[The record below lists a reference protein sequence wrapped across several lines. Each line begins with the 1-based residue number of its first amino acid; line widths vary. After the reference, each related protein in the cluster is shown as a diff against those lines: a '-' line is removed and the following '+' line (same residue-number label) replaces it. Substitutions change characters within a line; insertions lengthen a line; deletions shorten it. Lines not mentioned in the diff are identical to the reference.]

1 MAENINIDKKI
12 IDKAKVVAVKI
23 DDKEI
28 RKRAFALNI
37 AALSA
42 AEYLTSKGIE
52 ADTKLSLCR
61 NFAFAKNLELADVY
75 IDGLRL
81 DVRVTFDETSF
92 CIPKIHDKYDAKPY
106 AYIVVQLGKD
116 LSKAKILGFVPTEN
130 LEDAKSN
137 SEYLCYQAS
146 VLKPISELK
155 NFLSTIHPKQKI
167 YSSIEH
173 EKIKELCAAFLD
185 DEISESEKVFFIKH
199 IINCPAC
206 REIFS
211 DMGDFDVIVSQV
223 KNYHE
228 LLNDSTLSVLSGN
241 KKEVDEAIIAGM
253 AVVENEED
261 EQTTPYASLE
271 TEETPF
277 LQEENDILEE
287 TASDDANT
295 LEDESLIPPVLPMGV
310 PPIDTLAEVPE
321 KLNDISAEE
330 NIINNET
337 ENDDFSVIQETEA
350 DVLQNNNNAEETEEL
365 IENIQEPDLLLEE
378 TEDILSEDLQETEP
392 ANIEKLTD
400 GSEDNEESL
409 NDISAETDIEEE
421 KLDDITIVD
430 DTQTSE
436 TDLAD
441 DASLLETEDIQ
452 TLDTLEDVDI
462 LQESSEDDL
471 TQLQA
476 DETEDTSIQP
486 EITVDENS
494 LNETKEDIENIAQET
509 LPDDEPA
516 NLVDNSDDSLELL
529 SSDDDLTLNEL
540 EDIQSDEN
548 LEPQDNTDEPAQAAI
563 DKLSDDNEINLEQS
577 NLETLDELSENADLP
592 ELQEIED
599 AAVDKLS
606 DGAAPLQNI
615 EESET
620 LTDDLKGEE
629 LEMLEP
635 DMLEDFSEN
644 ENNSQETASVTET
657 TASEE
662 RTPFKLTLEGEENE
676 ESSTDSLAS
685 EQENT
690 IEEQTPQE
698 LVYDDEMSNTDS
710 IDNLAEINSQT
721 VQSETSAGQDTDS
734 EIQGLLDDDLLALL
748 SDDND
753 GSENE
758 PVNEQPLKEP
768 VKEEPTPLQQQVQPP
783 FSQYQNVE
791 EKDDIEE
798 DMIELDDEEENPS
811 QQQPDMSEN
820 AAEEISQEDE
830 TIESLYS
837 ETSVPQ
843 QEGDEPA
850 QFELA
855 QEPVSAKTV
864 NTTKKIIVGAAVLL
878 LLAAGG
884 VGSWLYNNA
893 KNAQDANLD
902 ASADGE
908 FFNMQNQGQG
918 EDDQTPAV
926 SQDINKSMTN
936 SFSDKPAAIT
946 ITKLS
951 WQVSEKLAADA
962 SVKEYLQTAGKNIQ
976 MNLQN
981 DLANSADINFNNVIK
996 VSFEIAPD
1004 NTMKGM
1010 QVLESSGSDQ
1020 IDDIVLR
1027 SIKNTLKYI
1036 SVPKLKDFKSDYF
1049 LTLIINF

>member
-1 MAENINIDKKI
+1 M
-12 IDKAKVVAVKI
+12 
-23 DDKEI
+23 
-28 RKRAFALNI
+28 
-37 AALSA
+37 
-42 AEYLTSKGIE
+42 
-52 ADTKLSLCR
+52 
-61 NFAFAKNLELADVY
+61 
-75 IDGLRL
+75 
-81 DVRVTFDETSF
+81 
-92 CIPKIHDKYDAKPY
+92 
-106 AYIVVQLGKD
+106 
-116 LSKAKILGFVPTEN
+116 
-130 LEDAKSN
+130 
-137 SEYLCYQAS
+137 
-146 VLKPISELK
+146 
-155 NFLSTIHPKQKI
+155 
-167 YSSIEH
+167 
-173 EKIKELCAAFLD
+173 
-185 DEISESEKVFFIKH
+185 
-199 IINCPAC
+199 
-206 REIFS
+206 
-211 DMGDFDVIVSQV
+211 
-223 KNYHE
+223 
-228 LLNDSTLSVLSGN
+228 
-241 KKEVDEAIIAGM
+241 
-253 AVVENEED
+253 
-261 EQTTPYASLE
+261 
-271 TEETPF
+271 
-277 LQEENDILEE
+277 
-287 TASDDANT
+287 
-295 LEDESLIPPVLPMGV
+295 
-310 PPIDTLAEVPE
+310 
-321 KLNDISAEE
+321 
-330 NIINNET
+330 
-337 ENDDFSVIQETEA
+337 
-350 DVLQNNNNAEETEEL
+350 
-365 IENIQEPDLLLEE
+365 LLEE

-615 EESET
+615 EEPET

-662 RTPFKLTLEGEENE
+662 RTPFKLTIEGEENE

-798 DMIELDDEEENPS
+798 DMIELDEEEENPS

-864 NTTKKIIVGAAVLL
+864 NATKKIIVGAAVLL

>member
-116 LSKAKILGFVPTEN
+116 LSKAKILGFVPAEN
-130 LEDAKSN
+130 LEDTKSN
-137 SEYLCYQAS
+137 SEYLCYQTS

-287 TASDDANT
+287 TASDNENT

-310 PPIDTLAEVPE
+310 PPIDALAEVPE
-321 KLNDISAEE
+321 VLNDISSEG

-337 ENDDFSVIQETEA
+337 ENDEFSVIQETEA
-350 DVLQNNNNAEETEEL
+350 DALQNNNNAEETEEL

-400 GSEDNEESL
+400 GSEDNEETL

-421 KLDDITIVD
+421 KLDDVTIAG

-436 TDLAD
+436 TDFAD

-452 TLDTLEDVDI
+452 PLEALEDIDI
-462 LQESSEDDL
+462 LQENSAEDDL

-476 DETEDTSIQP
+476 DETEDTSVQP

-494 LNETKEDIENIAQET
+494 LNETKEDIENVAQET
-509 LPDDEPA
+509 LPDVEPA

-529 SSDDDLTLNEL
+529 TSDDDLTLNEL

-548 LEPQDNTDEPAQAAI
+548 IEHQDNTDEPAEAAI
-563 DKLSDDNEINLEQS
+563 DKLSDDNEIDLEQS
-577 NLETLDELSENADLP
+577 NLETLDELSGNADLP

-606 DGAAPLQNI
+606 DAAAPLQNI
-615 EESET
+615 EEPET

-644 ENNSQETASVTET
+644 ENNSQEVVSAAET

-676 ESSTDSLAS
+676 ESNTDAS
-685 EQENT
+685 EQENI

-710 IDNLAEINSQT
+710 IDNLAETNSQT
-721 VQSETSAGQDTDS
+721 TQSETFVEQDTDS

-753 GSENE
+753 SSENE

-768 VKEEPTPLQQQVQPP
+768 EEPTPLQQQVQPP

-791 EKDDIEE
+791 EKEDDIEE
-798 DMIELDDEEENPS
+798 DMIELDEEEENPS

-820 AAEEISQEDE
+820 AAEEISHEDE

-864 NTTKKIIVGAAVLL
+864 NATKKIIVGAAVLL